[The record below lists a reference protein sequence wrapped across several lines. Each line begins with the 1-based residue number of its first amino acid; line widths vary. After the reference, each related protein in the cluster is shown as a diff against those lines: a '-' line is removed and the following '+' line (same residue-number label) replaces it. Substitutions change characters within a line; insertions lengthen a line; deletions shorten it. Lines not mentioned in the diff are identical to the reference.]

1 MLRVQPRNCRR
12 SRIGSALARN
22 YVLNPPEV
30 IMVPGSTLR
39 YDIAEVAS
47 SVGACCG
54 QSLKKPDVPP
64 AILMKMWFC
73 ADTSG

>member
-1 MLRVQPRNCRR
+1 
-12 SRIGSALARN
+12 
-22 YVLNPPEV
+22 
-30 IMVPGSTLR
+30 MVPGSTVR

-64 AILMKMWFC
+64 AILMKMWLC
-73 ADTSG
+73 ADSSG